1 VAFRNTSQFYEG
13 YMMVDNNTVYNFI
26 TICDSE
32 SYTAHKVQH
41 LALST
46 ICYGHI

>member
-1 VAFRNTSQFYEG
+1 MT
-13 YMMVDNNTVYNFI
+13 VDNNTVYNFI

-41 LALST
+41 LVLPKIA
-46 ICYGHI
+46 YGHTSAEQQHI